1 MQDRPLVVAGLTS
14 DALEK
19 LTATIRNISHIKA
32 VTDEISETPKLCA
45 GVQNPIVV
53 LGIGDKNA
61 AGINPVVAELKR
73 MDVPVIA
80 IGVSKD
86 ADLILRA
93 LRAGV
98 SEFVVSNDD
107 DDLLRAIVRL
117 SHPKADGGS
126 GKITAIVP
134 AKGGVGTTAIA
145 TNLAGVLQASKART
159 CLLDLDLHFGDVL
172 SFLDISSAYAI
183 SDLIANMRR
192 LDAELL
198 ESSLTRHA
206 SGVSVLA
213 QSHRIDEAES
223 INVDSVSSMLA
234 FLRQHFDS
242 VIVDGIRGFTEMS
255 LAALDACDVILLV
268 CTQDVPAVR
277 NARRCVEIFNQL
289 GYAVDKTHVVLNRF
303 NKRSQIDLTVVE
315 ETIGLPVAACVAND
329 FPSIIRSINTGVMLS
344 EVAPRSKLAEDI
356 AALAAIVRGDG
367 ARKQGKRGLLGG
379 LFSGK
384 VEAHG
389 A

>member
-1 MQDRPLVVAGLTS
+1 MQDRPLVVAGLSS
-14 DALEK
+14 DTLERVS
-19 LTATIRNISHIKA
+19 ATIRSVSHIRA
-32 VTDEISETPKLCA
+32 VGDDIVETPKLCA
-45 GVQNPIVV
+45 GVQAPIAL
-53 LGIGDKNA
+53 LGLNEKNMA
-61 AGINPVVAELKR
+61 ALTQIASELR
-73 MDVPVIA
+73 RLDVPVIA
-80 IGVSKD
+80 LAATKD

-98 SEFVVSNDD
+98 SEFVVNGDD

-117 SHPKADGGS
+117 SHPKADSGA

-145 TNLAGVLQASKART
+145 TNLAGVLQAGKART
-159 CLLDLDLHFGDVL
+159 CLVDLDLHFGDVL

-198 ESSLTRHA
+198 DSSLTRHA

-213 QSHRIDEAES
+213 QSHRLDEAEG
-223 INVDSVSSMLA
+223 ITVDSISAMLT
-234 FLRQHFDS
+234 FLRQHFDA

-255 LAALDACDVILLV
+255 LAALDGCDHILLI
-268 CTQDVPAVR
+268 CTQDVPSVR
-277 NARRCVEIFNQL
+277 NARRCIEIFNQL
-289 GYAVDKTHVVLNRF
+289 GYATDKTHVVLNRY
-303 NKRSQIDLTVVE
+303 NKRSSIDLTVVE
-315 ETIGLPVAACVAND
+315 DTIGIAVAATVAND

-344 EVAPRSKLAEDI
+344 EAAPRSKLAEDI
-356 AALAAIVRGDG
+356 AALASIVRGDG
-367 ARKQGKRGLLGG
+367 AKKQGKRGLLSG

-384 VEAHG
+384 VATDG